1 MNIKVI
7 TRHGPSNYGS
17 LLQSIATIKAIEKL
31 GHTAEIIDYQR
42 KDERG
47 LSMVLT
53 QLRQKGKYGN
63 PLKKLAY
70 ILVRYPIEKYAQVK
84 FDKMRKRWLKMTKRI
99 SCYDALHE
107 LDADVFMTGSDQVWG
122 ATMNGQYDIAYFL
135 DFVKDGR
142 KKVSYAASFGK
153 IKFDAYTEKA
163 YKEMLSKYE
172 KIAVR
177 EDSAVKMMQDW
188 GLSNCIGQVL
198 DPTLLLSKEE
208 WESTLISQELDK
220 KYSAKKYILLYLIH
234 NYPEHSAYA
243 LRFAKAHNMELIRVN
258 PFLHQ
263 ARNGGKFI
271 CCPDVSEFLALIKN
285 ATYMLTDSFH
295 GTCFAIN
302 FNVQFVELLPL
313 NATSARN
320 QSILEL
326 TKLKDRIVVNYDD
339 YSFVSNQIDYDAV
352 DERLRFER
360 DKSIALLEKI
370 ITTGCL

>member
-70 ILVRYPIEKYAQVK
+70 ILVRYPIEMYAQVK
-84 FDKMRKRWLKMTKRI
+84 FDKMRTRWLKMTKRI
-99 SCYDALHE
+99 LRYDGLLE
-107 LDADVFMTGSDQVWG
+107 LDADIFMTGSDQVWG
-122 ATMNGQYDIAYFL
+122 PTMNGHYDSAYFL
-135 DFVKDGR
+135 EFVKDGR
-142 KKVSYAASFGK
+142 KKVSYSGSFGK
-153 IKFDAYTEKA
+153 TKFDADTEKA
-163 YKEMLSKYE
+163 YKEMLSKYD

-177 EDSAVKMMQDW
+177 EDTAVKMMQNW
-188 GLSNCIGQVL
+188 GLSNCVGQVL
-198 DPTLLLSKEE
+198 DPTLLLNKEE
-208 WESTLISQELDK
+208 WENILITKNTDDK
-220 KYSAKKYILLYLIH
+220 YRGKKYILLYLIH

-302 FNVQFVELLPL
+302 LNVQFVELLPL

-326 TKLKDRIVVNYDD
+326 TKLEDRILHDYYD
-339 YSFVSNQIDYDAV
+339 YSII
-352 DERLRFER
+352 
-360 DKSIALLEKI
+360 DKSIDYSVVNAIVAQNRLQSINILKDI
-370 ITTGCL
+370 IHETV

>member
-17 LLQSIATIKAIEKL
+17 LLQSIATIKALENL
-31 GHTAEIIDYQR
+31 GHTAKIIDYQR

-53 QLRQKGKYGN
+53 QLQQKARFSN

-70 ILVRYPIEKYAQVK
+70 ILIRYPIEKYAQVK

-99 SCYDALHE
+99 SCYESLRD
-107 LDADVFMTGSDQVWG
+107 LDADLYMTGSDQVWG
-122 ATMNGQYDIAYFL
+122 PTMNGHYDKAYFL

-142 KKVSYAASFGK
+142 KKVSYAGSFGK
-153 IKFDAYTEKA
+153 TKFDADTEKA
-163 YKEMLSKYE
+163 YKEMLSKYD

-177 EDSAVKMMQDW
+177 EDSAVMMMQDW
-188 GLSNCIGQVL
+188 GLSNCVGQVL
-198 DPTLLLSKEE
+198 DPTLLLNKEE
-208 WESTLISQELDK
+208 WGKILITKNTDDK
-220 KYSAKKYILLYLIH
+220 YRGKKYILLYLIH

-263 ARNGGKFI
+263 AHNGGRFI

-302 FNVQFVELLPL
+302 LNVQFVELLPL

-326 TKLKDRIVVNYDD
+326 TNLKNRIVSD
-339 YSFVSNQIDYDAV
+339 YEDYEAITSHPIEYDAV
-352 DERLRFER
+352 NMILRQERSKSTTILRSLIE
-360 DKSIALLEKI
+360 
-370 ITTGCL
+370 

>member
-17 LLQSIATIKAIEKL
+17 LLQSIATIKALEKL

-47 LSMVLT
+47 VHMVLT
-53 QLRQKGKYGN
+53 QLQQKARYSN
-63 PLKKLAY
+63 PLRKLAY
-70 ILVRYPIEKYAQVK
+70 ILVRYPIEKYAQGK
-84 FDKMRKRWLKMTKRI
+84 FDKMRKRWLKMTRHI
-99 SCYDALHE
+99 SRYDGLQE

-122 ATMNGQYDIAYFL
+122 PTMNGHYDKAYFL

-142 KKVSYAASFGK
+142 KKVSYAGSFGK
-153 IKFDAYTEKA
+153 TKFDTDTENA
-163 YKEMLSKYE
+163 YKEMLSKYD
-172 KIAVR
+172 KITVR
-177 EDSAVKMMQDW
+177 EDSAVKMMQGW

-198 DPTLLLSKEE
+198 DPTLLLNKEE
-208 WESTLISQELDK
+208 WENTLITKNSDDK
-220 KYSAKKYILLYLIH
+220 YRGKKYILLYLIH

-243 LRFAKAHNMELIRVN
+243 LRFAKAHNLELIRVN

-302 FNVQFVELLPL
+302 LNVQFVELLPL

-326 TKLKDRIVVNYDD
+326 TKLEDRILHNYYDYSIIEKNIDYSVVNAILAQ
-339 YSFVSNQIDYDAV
+339 N
-352 DERLRFER
+352 RLL
-360 DKSIALLEKI
+360 SINILKDIIYEKI
-370 ITTGCL
+370 